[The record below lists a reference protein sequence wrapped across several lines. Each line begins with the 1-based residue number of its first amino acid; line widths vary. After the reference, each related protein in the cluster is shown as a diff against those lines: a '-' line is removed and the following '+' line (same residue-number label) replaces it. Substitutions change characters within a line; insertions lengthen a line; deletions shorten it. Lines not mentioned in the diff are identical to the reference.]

1 MKLQLKKEVKKVI
14 PEREIMVSIKKGILT
29 DEEFELIDKE
39 YTAVVMNFLKEKSDF
54 SCASRYLASK
64 LDFPEGIVRYVLR
77 NNSGKLKIRVINS
90 EEFYKYSISKDQKDE

>member
-1 MKLQLKKEVKKVI
+1 MI
-14 PEREIMVSIKKGILT
+14 PEREIMASVKKGILT

-54 SCASRYLASK
+54 SYTSGYLANK

-90 EEFYKYSISKDQKDE
+90 EEFYKYSVSKKPQNE